1 MTLKEI
7 KKKREELASILREE
21 NAGTRLEK
29 LHKLAKEVG
38 ASVVKME
45 RIETNTGL
53 TSPSYSQENIIT
65 ESEIVHNIQES
76 LQTETMI
83 EMCRIS
89 NRNFWIALIATLIS
103 FSAMIAAWVAA
114 FIKQT

>member
-1 MTLKEI
+1 MKLNEI

-21 NAGTRLEK
+21 NAESKLEK
-29 LHKLAKEVG
+29 LQKLAKEVG
-38 ASVVKME
+38 ASVT
-45 RIETNTGL
+45 RIEKVEKLRDTTGVVKYE
-53 TSPSYSQENIIT
+53 SSNEIT

-89 NRNFWIALIATLIS
+89 NRNFWVALSATVIALL
-103 FSAMIAAWVAA
+103 AMIAAWTAA
-114 FIKQT
+114 IA